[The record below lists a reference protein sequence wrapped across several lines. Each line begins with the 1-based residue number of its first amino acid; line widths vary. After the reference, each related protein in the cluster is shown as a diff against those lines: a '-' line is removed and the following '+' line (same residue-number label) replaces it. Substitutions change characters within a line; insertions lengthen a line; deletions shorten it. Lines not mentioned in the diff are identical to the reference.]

1 MKVALA
7 LGLVALV
14 ALALGA
20 PLLLQVRVGEAQG
33 AGQGQAQALLNLTQ
47 RAITV
52 GKSLGINVT
61 QAEELYSRALSY
73 YNNGNYTG
81 AQDLCLEALKYIAS
95 EAKGVRPTY
104 MPPAYG
110 IEAQLLAIERFVNGS
125 PAINSTDR
133 SYVISRVDEALKD
146 ISSGNVSGAA
156 EILADLKGYL
166 ANLSVRVS
174 MYAKHAMIGRLVR
187 ELHKAR
193 GELEANWSYMQE
205 ANVSPAQVADEVVK
219 ELEEEL
225 NSSAANATPA
235 QLVGLARAVE
245 EIESRAP
252 MAEPFPNATGR
263 VMLYGAQVK
272 ALVGINRSLSR
283 VESLMAYLTGS
294 EANLSEEALNLTF
307 KAINAT
313 LTALH
318 YYAAGEDN
326 LSLEYINQS
335 ITFANESAGI
345 AENLTSSGH
354 GMAAAVGRGIYRADE
369 LIIGLD
375 EKLYAYV
382 ESQNI
387 VGKVYEF
394 RGELL
399 FAVNQTTYVAVLRIV
414 NGTQETHHVIFALVV
429 IGEGA
434 HVNANLTQ
442 LPLRVDVVGQ
452 VAGAV
457 HYLYVVK
464 AFNVTEL
471 APEAVSP

>member
-1 MKVALA
+1 MKALA
-7 LGLVALV
+7 AMGLVALV
-14 ALALGA
+14 ALALGT
-20 PLLLQVRVGEAQG
+20 PLLLQVSVGEAQG
-33 AGQGQAQALLNLTQ
+33 AGQGQAQVLLNLTQ
-47 RAITV
+47 RAIAV
-52 GKSLGINVT
+52 GRSLGINVT
-61 QAEELYSRALSY
+61 QAEGLYSKALSY
-73 YNNGNYTG
+73 YNKGNYSE
-81 AQDLCLEALKYIAS
+81 AEELCLEALKYIAS
-95 EAKGVRPTY
+95 GARAAKPTY

-110 IEAQLLAIERFVNGS
+110 IEAQLLAIERFVNSS
-125 PAINSTDR
+125 PSINSTER
-133 SYVISRVDEALKD
+133 SYVISQASEALKD
-146 ISSGNVSGAA
+146 LSSGNVSGAA
-156 EILADLKGYL
+156 EILANLKDYL

-174 MYAKHAMIGRLVR
+174 EYAKHAMIGRLVR
-187 ELHKAR
+187 ELHRAR
-193 GELEANWSYMQE
+193 GEMEANWSYMQE
-205 ANVSPAQVADEVVK
+205 ANVSPSQVAYEVTK

-245 EIESRAP
+245 EIVSRAP

-263 VMLYGAQVK
+263 VALYSVQVNV
-272 ALVGINRSLSR
+272 LRGVNRSLSK
-283 VESLMAYLTGS
+283 VEALIAYLSGS

-318 YYAAGEDN
+318 YYAVGEDN
-326 LSLEYINQS
+326 LSLEYLNQS
-335 ITFANESAGI
+335 VEFANKSAEI

-354 GMAAAVGRGIYRADE
+354 GMAVVVGRGIYRADE
-369 LIIGLD
+369 LIIKVD
-375 EKLYAYV
+375 ERLYAYV

-414 NGTQETHHVIFALVV
+414 NGTQATHHVIFALVL
-429 IGEGA
+429 IGAGA
-434 HVNANLTQ
+434 HVEANLTQ

-452 VAGAV
+452 VIGV
-457 HYLYVVK
+457 LHYLYVVK

-471 APEAVSP
+471 APAVSP